1 MIFLHFLQLFLLFF
15 RATRYCV
22 LRNFWAQNKQILKN
36 IFWARK
42 KNAEKLGVRS
52 FIPATR
58 QGRVVRSEPL
68 KQKERMA
75 LCHPL
80 LSLTILPDLR
90 LKCSRYDEIS
100 PTAAP
105 SFRFRIWCRWCGE
118 SLAALPSTS
127 ESRPCFFV
135 LPLAARQIRHIFT
148 SFMLWLYCT
157 TL

>member
-1 MIFLHFLQLFLLFF
+1 M
-15 RATRYCV
+15 
-22 LRNFWAQNKQILKN
+22 
-36 IFWARK
+36 
-42 KNAEKLGVRS
+42 RS
-52 FIPATR
+52 FIPTTR

-90 LKCSRYDEIS
+90 LKCSRYDETS

-118 SLAALPSTS
+118 SLAALPSIPVFCQLFFLRTAS
-127 ESRPCFFV
+127 YLRILPFCHLISFSYMYCIILLCYLQCFRYV
-135 LPLAARQIRHIFT
+135 YSIFFCIYT
-148 SFMLWLYCT
+148 CYMR
-157 TL
+157 